1 MNAVLFPLSA
11 FTPALFPPAAPPPPS
26 CQNIPPPDNSI
37 NWALNSLQAKNEV
50 EIANIMKMKKATST
64 QYNPEENL
72 DLSLAPIANYIPSP
86 TTSKYYMQDIK
97 QQKMQNMQQK

>member
-1 MNAVLFPLSA
+1 
-11 FTPALFPPAAPPPPS
+11 
-26 CQNIPPPDNSI
+26 
-37 NWALNSLQAKNEV
+37 
-50 EIANIMKMKKATST
+50 MKMKKATST

-97 QQKMQNMQQK
+97 Q